1 MNFNSNNKPKPN
13 RKQIQMNKKLA
24 SALLAA
30 GMTFGGAA
38 AASAAYDGSGTTPD
52 ETPTAEVQDQ
62 STAPQNGGIVNVQD
76 TEGEADELE
85 APEADAEGAEDGDRE
100 GRRGRGGCKLDTAA
114 EVIGIDVEALRSAL
128 DEGQTI
134 AEVAADNGVSADAV
148 IDAMV
153 EAAEE
158 RLSEKVEEGR
168 ITQNEADDKLV
179 EKTDRIEDRVNGT
192 TEEA

>member
-1 MNFNSNNKPKPN
+1 
-13 RKQIQMNKKLA
+13 MNKKLA

-30 GMTFGGAA
+30 GMVFGGAA

-62 STAPQNGGIVNVQD
+62 SSDPQNDGIVNVQD
-76 TEGEADELE
+76 AESETDELE
-85 APEADAEGAEDGDRE
+85 APEADNDGTEDGERE
-100 GRRGRGGCKLDTAA
+100 GRSGRSGCKLDTAA
-114 EVIGIDVEALRSAL
+114 EAIGIDVEALRSAL
-128 DEGQTI
+128 DDGQTI
-134 AEVAADNGVSADAV
+134 AEVAAANGVSADAV

-158 RLSEKVEEGR
+158 RLSAKVEEGR

-179 EKTDRIEDRVNGT
+179 EKTQRIEDRVNGT

>member
-1 MNFNSNNKPKPN
+1 
-13 RKQIQMNKKLA
+13 MNKKLA

-30 GMTFGGAA
+30 GMLFGGAA
-38 AASAAYDGSGTTPD
+38 AASAAYDGSGTAPD

-62 STAPQNGGIVNVQD
+62 SSAPQNDGIVNVQD
-76 TEGEADELE
+76 ADSEADELE
-85 APEADAEGAEDGDRE
+85 APEADTDGVEDGERE
-100 GRRGRGGCKLDTAA
+100 GRHGRGGCKLDTAA
-114 EVIGIDVEALRSAL
+114 EVIGIDVEALRAAL

-134 AEVAADNGVSADAV
+134 AEVAADNGVSAQAV

-153 EAAEE
+153 ENAEE
-158 RLSEKVEEGR
+158 RLSGKVDEGR

-179 EKTDRIEDRVNGT
+179 EKTERIEDRVNGT